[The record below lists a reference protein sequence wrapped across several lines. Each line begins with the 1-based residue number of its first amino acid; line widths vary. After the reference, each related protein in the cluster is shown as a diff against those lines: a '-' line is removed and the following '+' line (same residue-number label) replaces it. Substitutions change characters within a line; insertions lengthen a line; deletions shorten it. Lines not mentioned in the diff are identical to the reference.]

1 MLLPHLTVEF
11 EDGTVKDYPLEKV
24 TFMNPG
30 EGPPG
35 EQHGQKMV
43 DLHYGH
49 AQKVLRETME
59 ENERLRAQLE
69 MSDEN

>member
-1 MLLPHLTVEF
+1 
-11 EDGTVKDYPLEKV
+11 
-24 TFMNPG
+24 
-30 EGPPG
+30 
-35 EQHGQKMV
+35 MV

>member
-1 MLLPHLTVEF
+1 
-11 EDGTVKDYPLEKV
+11 
-24 TFMNPG
+24 
-30 EGPPG
+30 
-35 EQHGQKMV
+35 MV

-59 ENERLRAQLE
+59 ENERLRAQLSELE